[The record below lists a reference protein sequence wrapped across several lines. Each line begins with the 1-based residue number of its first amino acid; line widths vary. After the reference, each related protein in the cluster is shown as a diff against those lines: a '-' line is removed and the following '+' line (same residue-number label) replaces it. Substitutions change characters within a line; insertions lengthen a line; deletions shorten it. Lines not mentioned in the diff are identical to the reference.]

1 MRWRRWWRSVKKN
14 RWRNSWKRRKR
25 NRWRKRWRRRS
36 VVEDDV
42 VWMAG

>member
-1 MRWRRWWRSVKKN
+1 MRWRSVKRN

-25 NRWRKRWRRRS
+25 NVWRKRWRRRS